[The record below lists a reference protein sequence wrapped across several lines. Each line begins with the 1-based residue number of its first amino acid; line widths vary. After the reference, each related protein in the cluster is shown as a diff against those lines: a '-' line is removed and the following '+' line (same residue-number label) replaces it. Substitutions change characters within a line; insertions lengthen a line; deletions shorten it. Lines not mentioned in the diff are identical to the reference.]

1 VIVPS
6 TPSQTIGP
14 FFGPGLTWGDGPFV
28 VPEGSPGGVRI
39 AGRVYDG
46 RGDPVPDALVET
58 WQADQDGRFPHQGNG
73 RTGGT
78 TFSGFGRSGTDSEG
92 RFEIHTVKPGRVAAP
107 AGGLQAPHIDVSLFA
122 RGLLHRVVTRIYFGD
137 ETVANGEDPVLLSVD
152 ASRQATLVAEPVAG
166 GYLFDIHLQG
176 TDETVFFTV

>member
-14 FFGPGLTWGDGPFV
+14 FFGPALTWADGPFV
-28 VPEGSPGGVRI
+28 VPEGAPRAVRI
-39 AGRVYDG
+39 TGRVYDG
-46 RGDPVPDALVET
+46 QGEPVPDALVET
-58 WQADQDGRFPHQGNG
+58 WQPDEDGRFPDQNAGQP
-73 RTGGT
+73 GGAP
-78 TFSGFGRSGTDSEG
+78 FSGFGRSGTDGEG
-92 RFEIHTVKPGRVAAP
+92 RFQIWTVKPGRVPAP

-137 ETVANGEDPVLLSVD
+137 ETEANAEDPVLLSVD
-152 ASRQATLVAEPVAG
+152 ESRRSTLVAAPAER

-176 TDETVFFTV
+176 PDETVFFTV